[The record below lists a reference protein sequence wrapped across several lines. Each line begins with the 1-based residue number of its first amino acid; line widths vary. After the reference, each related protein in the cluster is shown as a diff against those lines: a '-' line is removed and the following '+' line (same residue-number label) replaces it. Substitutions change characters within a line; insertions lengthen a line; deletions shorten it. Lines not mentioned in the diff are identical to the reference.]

1 MQNPSDVM
9 FRRNEDSVFAV
20 GTAGEYYSPPI
31 FEIWKENHPLN
42 PLTRW
47 LLTDI
52 FRRSTTNQTLSDLG
66 NLLSP
71 NCSMLTPEKEFLK
84 TFKTWDFFEK
94 IDVFQSKKCSFFFKI
109 GKGVKFAVECESIDG
124 FSQNFL
130 LHFFVALC
138 KK

>member
-31 FEIWKENHPLN
+31 FGIWKENHPLN

-52 FRRSTTNQTLSDLG
+52 VRRSTTNQTLSDLG

-94 IDVFQSKKCSFFFKI
+94 IDVFQSKKCSFFSKS
-109 GKGVKFAVECESIDG
+109 VKESNLLLNASQLMVFLKTF
-124 FSQNFL
+124 FST
-130 LHFFVALC
+130 FFVALC